1 MLVWK
6 VLDLHR
12 HLPSLRVDIY
22 HDNEY
27 SRNSIIPIAC
37 VLKRYVYVKAQCSKR
52 LRNDHKIILPN
63 KGKQAQPST
72 YLEGLERKLSSHF

>member
-12 HLPSLRVDIY
+12 HLLSLRVDIY

-37 VLKRYVYVKAQCSKR
+37 MLKRYVYVKAQCSKR

-63 KGKQAQPST
+63 KDKQAQPST